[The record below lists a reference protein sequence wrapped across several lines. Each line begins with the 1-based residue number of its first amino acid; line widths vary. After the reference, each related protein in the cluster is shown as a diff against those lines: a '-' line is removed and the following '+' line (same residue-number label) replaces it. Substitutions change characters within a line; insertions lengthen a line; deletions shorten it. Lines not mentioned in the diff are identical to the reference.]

1 MRKYNKGEWSE
12 IYAFTYLLASGV
24 LYAADENANRLDEVF
39 FPVIKIIREEEPG
52 RPIDYKTGETIR
64 IYDGDRLLKEVA
76 RSDFEQITEEL
87 FDKIVDGE
95 RAFEIPSV
103 DEFFDNI
110 YCTKVKAASNK
121 KQDITIQL
129 HDVNTGITPVC
140 GFSIKSYIG
149 ANPTL
154 INPGKNTNFTFSIN
168 GCTDEIMEEINAIE
182 TRNKLIDKMDNLV
195 RHRCSFV
202 PQDNSISEQFY
213 ENLQF
218 VDSRMPMLLSYALL
232 YCYQYGIKNCNEII
246 EKMKELN
253 PLSFSNPEMYPYKF
267 KKLLCAWA
275 LGLTPER
282 DDWLG
287 KEDANGGYIIVK
299 KDGEVVCYHLYN
311 RSEFEN
317 YLFNHTCFDSPST
330 SRYEYMSVYK
340 ENDEYKIKLCLQV
353 RSK

>member
-24 LYAADENANRLDEVF
+24 LYAADENANRIDTVF
-39 FPVIKIIREEEPG
+39 FPVIKIIREEELG
-52 RPIDYKTGETIR
+52 RPIDYKTGEIIR
-64 IYDGDRLLKEVA
+64 IYDGTSLLREVDRDE
-76 RSDFEQITEEL
+76 FESISEEL
-87 FDKIVDGE
+87 LRHIAVGE

-110 YCTKVKAASNK
+110 YCNKVKAASNQ

-154 INPGKNTNFTFSIN
+154 INPGRNTNFTYTVE
-168 GCTDEIMEEINAIE
+168 GCSNEIMEETNAIE
-182 TRNKLIDKMDNLV
+182 SRTKLIDRMDNLV

-202 PQDNSISEQFY
+202 PQVNSISKQFY

-218 VDSRMPMLLSYALL
+218 IDTNMPTLLSYAVL
-232 YCYQYGIKNCNEII
+232 YCYRYGIRDCSDII
-246 EKMKELN
+246 KKLKEMN
-253 PLSFSNPEMYPYKF
+253 PLGFSNPEMYAYKF

-287 KEDANGGYIIVK
+287 SEDANGGYIIVK
-299 KDGEVVCYHLYN
+299 RDGEVVCYHLYN
-311 RSEFEN
+311 RTEFEN
-317 YLFNHTCFDSPST
+317 YLFNYSYFDKPSA
-330 SRYEYMSVYK
+330 SRYDYMSVYK
-340 ENDEYKIKLCLQV
+340 EDDEYCIKLCLQV